1 MKISFTVLFF
11 LLLSPVI
18 YGQHENHEYDSTL
31 ARQLG
36 ADEMGMKTYI
46 LVILKTGPAQIQD
59 KVLRDSLFAGHF
71 SNMEKLAS
79 EKKLIAAGPF
89 FSNEK
94 QYRGLFLFDVRTIDE
109 AAELVMGDPTVVNK
123 IFETEMYQWYG
134 SAALPMLLDIHP
146 KLRKR
151 LP

>member
-1 MKISFTVLFF
+1 MKITFTVLFF

-18 YGQHENHEYDSTL
+18 YGQHEIYEYDSTL

-71 SNMEKLAS
+71 SNMDKLAS
-79 EKKLIAAGPF
+79 EKNLLPPGPF
-89 FSNEK
+89 SPTKDNIAGFF
-94 QYRGLFLFDVRTIDE
+94 FL
-109 AAELVMGDPTVVNK
+109 
-123 IFETEMYQWYG
+123 
-134 SAALPMLLDIHP
+134 MLEP
-146 KLRKR
+146 WRR
-151 LP
+151 LLNL